1 MTVAPATVPAK
12 KTTISIRRRRH
23 DLSLRQLRR
32 IGEVSE
38 RSSGGAALDVSGPY
52 GHGEAKVST
61 TAGSTRHSDGAP
73 LRLD

>member
-1 MTVAPATVPAK
+1 MERTWCM
-12 KTTISIRRRRH
+12 
-23 DLSLRQLRR
+23 R

-52 GHGEAKVST
+52 GQGEAKVST

>member
-1 MTVAPATVPAK
+1 MRS
-12 KTTISIRRRRH
+12 SIGESRMERTWCM
-23 DLSLRQLRR
+23 R

-52 GHGEAKVST
+52 GQGEAKVST

>member
-1 MTVAPATVPAK
+1 MRS
-12 KTTISIRRRRH
+12 SIGESRMEGTW
-23 DLSLRQLRR
+23 SMR

-38 RSSGGAALDVSGPY
+38 RSSGGAALDVSDPY

-61 TAGSTRHSDGAP
+61 TAGSTLHSDGPP